1 MSMNTQQN
9 NRRQS
14 DSHCKIQVAARR
26 DSQLPWKATMLLTG
40 ALLLS
45 MFLASLASA
54 EVNSDRLAGAA
65 KRFSQAISTV
75 GERDSTIADRAASLS
90 TASRSLASQGE
101 GEFGGAKYRD
111 TFKRVKSLVAEIG
124 KMEMQ
129 PVQPVVD
136 AWRDIRSNIS
146 AIDQRLATGA
156 GVQGNTG
163 KKNPPEKILGSAT
176 NNDPVQIST
185 AKNGPDTGK
194 HVDQVEDLSER
205 VKNSFRSMLQ
215 KRPKMANKEWANR
228 LNGQLSSFDQN
239 ANKLRDTYKAGANWK
254 PVLAAMKR
262 QAQRVDRFM
271 QKQSLSGPVSKQWRQ
286 LKAHLEQI

>member
-1 MSMNTQQN
+1 MSMNTQQI
-9 NRRQS
+9 NRRRS
-14 DSHCKIQVAARR
+14 DTYCKTRVAARR
-26 DSQLPWKATMLLTG
+26 DGQLPWKATMLLTG

-45 MFLASLASA
+45 MIFATLASA

-65 KRFSQAISTV
+65 KRFSQAIGTI
-75 GERDSTIADRAASLS
+75 GERDSTIADRADSLS
-90 TASRSLASQGE
+90 SASRNLASQGE
-101 GEFGGAKYRD
+101 ADFGGTKYRD

-136 AWRDIRSNIS
+136 AWRDIHSNIS
-146 AIDQRLATGA
+146 AIDQKLATGV
-156 GVQGNTG
+156 GGQQSSGMKNLPG
-163 KKNPPEKILGSAT
+163 KNHGSAT
-176 NNDPVQIST
+176 ANEPMQIST
-185 AKNGPDTGK
+185 AKNGPDTGR

-215 KRPKMANKEWANR
+215 KRPKMANKDWTNR
-228 LNGQLSSFDQN
+228 LDGQLSSFDQS